1 VSEDTPGRPAAGRM
15 DPQDVRRPR
24 TTTLSGRE
32 AAAILELARKADPRA
47 SLSAWLR
54 EAALEKLG
62 REAGWVDD
70 VRRAAPKSTNR
81 QPRTSR
87 QREERQER

>member
-1 VSEDTPGRPAAGRM
+1 M

-32 AAAILELARKADPRA
+32 AAAILELARTADPRA

-81 QPRTSR
+81 QPRVR
-87 QREERQER
+87 KPGAQGREARG